1 MSEFESA
8 MSTYR
13 KILKKKMDM
22 ALLEN
27 RKHILDTELKS
38 IYSTMSY
45 HFYTTEKD
53 KNEFIKL
60 AQEFVSIYS

>member
-1 MSEFESA
+1 MSELESA

-27 RKHILDTELKS
+27 RKHILDVELKS
-38 IYSTMSY
+38 IHSTMSY